1 MVWLLVACCDSDN
14 YVSINL
20 CSFRLIKVGSYIY
33 VYFFADEECQELL
46 SEGSP
51 LGRNHIVA
59 VGCYSE
65 VIPVIQYL
73 CGRLTETQL

>member
-1 MVWLLVACCDSDN
+1 MFQEITPYKMPQAIVKMLH
-14 YVSINL
+14 
-20 CSFRLIKVGSYIY
+20 IKNTEIS
-33 VYFFADEECQELL
+33 DEECQELM

-59 VGCYSE
+59 VSCYSE

-73 CGRLTETQL
+73 CGRLTETQM

>member
-1 MVWLLVACCDSDN
+1 MVS
-14 YVSINL
+14 
-20 CSFRLIKVGSYIY
+20 
-33 VYFFADEECQELL
+33 DEECQELL

-73 CGRLTETQL
+73 CGRLSETELWVIVKIIAIIL